1 MGILARLRAAL
12 PSLPTP
18 RDKSESPF
26 VCLRCS
32 IGHDREYRECPDCGG
47 RFVVERNPGEE

>member
-47 RFVVERNPGEE
+47 RFVVARNPGEE